1 MDYPKYESQVTGHF
15 RNARSLLLSKKY
27 INANVLAQMT
37 DEDVERE
44 INARYIA
51 IQLGDDWML
60 VPKEKQS
67 EFEKMITWICR

>member
-15 RNARSLLLSKKY
+15 RNARSLLLSKNH
-27 INANVLAQMT
+27 ITANILAQMT

-60 VPKEKQS
+60 VPKEKLDA
-67 EFEKMITWICR
+67 FEKMITWICR